1 VPANVLK
8 DLPSSL
14 SLDYSR
20 VSGANCKLVVGC
32 IPLLVGMVGPL
43 TLNDESIYI
52 PMATIEGCHLA
63 FVMGRVSLAV
73 NRTTPLKTTYSGLFC
88 DKQKNLIG

>member
-1 VPANVLK
+1 MPANVLK

-20 VSGANCKLVVGC
+20 VSGANCKIVVGC

-52 PMATIEGCHLA
+52 PMATIEGCLVA
-63 FVMGRVSLAV
+63 STNGGCKAISQGSGVSAMLL
-73 NRTTPLKTTYSGLFC
+73 RDGIT
-88 DKQKNLIG
+88 

>member
-1 VPANVLK
+1 MPANVLK

-52 PMATIEGCHLA
+52 PMATIEGCLVA
-63 FVMGRVSLAV
+63 STNRGCKAISQGSGVSAMVL
-73 NRTTPLKTTYSGLFC
+73 RDGIT
-88 DKQKNLIG
+88 

>member
-1 VPANVLK
+1 MPANVLK
-8 DLPSSL
+8 YLPSSL

-20 VSGANCKLVVGC
+20 VSGANCKLVVRC

-52 PMATIEGCHLA
+52 PMATIEGCLVA
-63 FVMGRVSLAV
+63 SMNRGCKAISQGSGVSAMLL
-73 NRTTPLKTTYSGLFC
+73 RDGIT
-88 DKQKNLIG
+88 